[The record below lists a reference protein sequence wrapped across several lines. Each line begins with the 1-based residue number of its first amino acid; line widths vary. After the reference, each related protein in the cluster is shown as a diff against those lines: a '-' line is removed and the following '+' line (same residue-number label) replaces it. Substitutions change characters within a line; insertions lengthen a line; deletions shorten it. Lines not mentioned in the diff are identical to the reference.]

1 MSLIFHTCEI
11 KKTYIFV
18 SHCFFGDNVEEI
30 KPILGEQ
37 TWKTTFFY
45 LVTLSVVFIV
55 TRGVFIL
62 TN

>member
-1 MSLIFHTCEI
+1 
-11 KKTYIFV
+11 
-18 SHCFFGDNVEEI
+18 VEEI

-55 TRGVFIL
+55 TCGVLIL